1 VTEPH
6 TAPPPHAAP
15 ATDPARSAFDP
26 WPREVTWRPV
36 SPRLVALELTRV
48 AIGAAVM
55 LGVCGVVWSFTASRW
70 ALLAAGAALAFSV
83 VRAVVAVRAARSY
96 GYAERERDLLVR
108 HGRMIRHLS
117 IVPYA
122 RMQFVDVVAGPLE
135 RAFGLATVQLHTA
148 AAASDATVP
157 GLVPAEAARL
167 RDRLAALGED
177 AGEGL

>member
-1 VTEPH
+1 MVETVTEPH
-6 TAPPPHAAP
+6 PATPYAAP
-15 ATDPARSAFDP
+15 APGALDP
-26 WPREVTWRPV
+26 WPGQVTWRPV
-36 SPRLVALELTRV
+36 SPRLVWLELVRV
-48 AIGAAVM
+48 AISTAILLAACAVI
-55 LGVCGVVWSFTASRW
+55 WSFTGSWW
-70 ALLAAGAALAFSV
+70 AVVAAVAVLVLDVS
-83 VRAVVAVRAARSY
+83 RAVVAVRAARSY

-108 HGRMIRHLS
+108 HGRMVRHLS

-157 GLVPAEAARL
+157 GLEPAEAARL